1 MHAAGVLYARSAM
14 NNIVFN
20 IPNPYPANRYVF
32 VYGTLRRGDTNDIT
46 KLKPAPRYVGDT
58 QINGKMYHL
67 GGYPGITLDTNLD
80 STNIIVGEVYEIT
93 EPLERVLDGIESEY
107 PAQADEY
114 YKRDIKIVVNGVTL
128 DCIVYE
134 INGAY
139 IQDKKLIASGD
150 WVKGK

>member
-1 MHAAGVLYARSAM
+1 MT
-14 NNIVFN
+14 FN
-20 IPNPYPANRYVF
+20 IPNPYPHIRHVF
-32 VYGTLRRGDTNDIT
+32 VYGTLRRGDANDIT
-46 KLKPAPRYVGDT
+46 KLKPTPRYVGDT
-58 QINGKMYHL
+58 QVSGKMYHL
-67 GGYPGITLDTNLD
+67 GGYPGITLDTNLEGA
-80 STNIIVGEVYEIT
+80 NIIIGEVYEIT
-93 EPLERVLDGIESEY
+93 EPLERILDGIESEY